1 MKKFTLIELLVSKT
15 CQMCVSPLYYFQKS
29 TPLFLKGEIRRRQGY
44 GGTGGKRIT
53 KPTFGFFSREKK
65 FPSLPAYSFTLIELL
80 VVIAIIAILAAM
92 LMPALQQ
99 ARERGRTAS
108 CLNNLKQCGMQGFM
122 TYSNDNRGLVYV
134 HNSTYSWSGIYRGFD
149 TAGKPLDRQVV
160 SNNPNNLGYFNT
172 WKTMQCPK
180 TNPLIADGW
189 LHSYT
194 GPYNLRGALLQN
206 KDKAIYSTDNTSN
219 PPWFVATVRLKQ
231 PSANFGLG
239 DSITLSGTTPCQA
252 GAASVTAN
260 SLTGTRG
267 GVYLAHA
274 ESANVWFWDGHAAA
288 VRKGEFSNYGN
299 KIGSTHAN
307 FYLWMDASTFV
318 TVSGY

>member
-1 MKKFTLIELLVSKT
+1 MQRCEKNSCTASHIA
-15 CQMCVSPLYYFQKS
+15 QSPS
-29 TPLFLKGEIRRRQGY
+29 TAPLFLKRGEECGEM
-44 GGTGGKRIT
+44 
-53 KPTFGFFSREKK
+53 EKNNN
-65 FPSLPAYSFTLIELL
+65 PFTLIELL

-180 TNPLIADGW
+180 TNPRIADGW